1 MKYQNLVVGITG
13 GIGSGKSTF
22 CEILTQ
28 NNFPVIHSDN
38 MAKEIMAADD
48 AVKKRIIETL
58 GTQSYF
64 NDGKINTHYLRDIVF
79 NDFEKLQILNSI
91 VHPAVIKKTKEKIE
105 DLKKNNHIIF
115 VESALIYEANFDKLF
130 DFIILIY
137 SEQRERLRRVKQR
150 SNLTDEEILKIM
162 QTQIPDEEKRKYAD
176 IIVENNDNIDELK
189 SRAKFILTI
198 LNTLLL

>member
-38 MAKEIMAADD
+38 MAKEIMATDD

-105 DLKKNNHIIF
+105 DLKKNNRIIF
-115 VESALIYEANFDKLF
+115 VESALIYEANFDELF

-137 SEQRERLRRVKQR
+137 SEQNERLRRVKQR

-176 IIVENNDNIDELK
+176 IIVENNDNIDDLK
-189 SRAKFILTI
+189 NRAKFILTI

>member
-38 MAKEIMAADD
+38 MAKEIMATDD

-105 DLKKNNHIIF
+105 DLKKNNRIIF
-115 VESALIYEANFDKLF
+115 VESALIYEANFDELF

>member
-22 CEILTQ
+22 CEILIE
-28 NNFPVIHSDN
+28 NSFPVIHSDSL
-38 MAKEIMAADD
+38 AKEIMATDD

-58 GTQSYF
+58 GNESYCE
-64 NDGKINTHYLRDIVF
+64 DGKINTHYLRDIVF

-105 DLKKNNHIIF
+105 DLKKNNRIIF
-115 VESALIYEANFDKLF
+115 VESALIYEANFDELF

>member
-38 MAKEIMAADD
+38 MAKEIMATDD

>member
-38 MAKEIMAADD
+38 MAKEIMATDD

-64 NDGKINTHYLRDIVF
+64 SDGKINTHYLRDIVF

-105 DLKKNNHIIF
+105 DLKKNNRIIF
-115 VESALIYEANFDKLF
+115 VESALIYEANFDELF

-176 IIVENNDNIDELK
+176 IIVENNDNIDDLK
-189 SRAKFILTI
+189 NRAKFILTI

>member
-22 CEILTQ
+22 CEILIE
-28 NNFPVIHSDN
+28 NSFPVIHSDSL
-38 MAKEIMAADD
+38 AKEIMATDD

-58 GTQSYF
+58 GNESYF
-64 NDGKINTHYLRDIVF
+64 EDGKINTHYLRDIVF

-105 DLKKNNHIIF
+105 DLKKNNRIIF
-115 VESALIYEANFDKLF
+115 VESALIYEANFDELF

>member
-176 IIVENNDNIDELK
+176 IIVENNDNIDDLK
-189 SRAKFILTI
+189 NRAKFILTI

>member
-38 MAKEIMAADD
+38 MAKEIMATDD

-176 IIVENNDNIDELK
+176 IIVENNDNIDDLK
-189 SRAKFILTI
+189 NRAKFILTI

>member
-38 MAKEIMAADD
+38 MAKEIMATDD

-105 DLKKNNHIIF
+105 DLKKNNRIIF
-115 VESALIYEANFDKLF
+115 VESALIYEANFDELF

-176 IIVENNDNIDELK
+176 IIVENNDNIDDLK
-189 SRAKFILTI
+189 NRVKFILTI

>member
-1 MKYQNLVVGITG
+1 MFTG
-13 GIGSGKSTF
+13 
-22 CEILTQ
+22 
-28 NNFPVIHSDN
+28 
-38 MAKEIMAADD
+38 
-48 AVKKRIIETL
+48 IIETL

-105 DLKKNNHIIF
+105 DLKKNNRIIF
-115 VESALIYEANFDKLF
+115 VESALIYEANFDELF

-176 IIVENNDNIDELK
+176 IIVENNDNIDDLK
-189 SRAKFILTI
+189 NRAKFILTI

>member
-38 MAKEIMAADD
+38 MAKEIMATDD

-105 DLKKNNHIIF
+105 DLKKNNRIIF
-115 VESALIYEANFDKLF
+115 VESALIYEANFDELF

-176 IIVENNDNIDELK
+176 IIVENNDNIDDLK
-189 SRAKFILTI
+189 NRAKFILTI

>member
-105 DLKKNNHIIF
+105 DLKKNNRIIF
-115 VESALIYEANFDKLF
+115 VESALIYEANFDELF

-176 IIVENNDNIDELK
+176 IIVENNDNIDDLK
-189 SRAKFILTI
+189 NRAKFILTI

>member
-38 MAKEIMAADD
+38 MAKEIMATDD

-105 DLKKNNHIIF
+105 DLKKNNRIIF

-176 IIVENNDNIDELK
+176 IIVENNDNIDDLK
-189 SRAKFILTI
+189 NRAKFILTI

>member
-38 MAKEIMAADD
+38 MAKEIMATDD

-115 VESALIYEANFDKLF
+115 VESALIYEANFDELF

-176 IIVENNDNIDELK
+176 IIVENNDNIDDLK
-189 SRAKFILTI
+189 NRAKFILTI